1 MSSPAA
7 LVIGCGSS
15 GEATNSNPNENLS
28 LQLQLPDSLTG
39 GDTARNRQ
47 VANRIAALASSGRS
61 GEPCSYLG
69 PENEDDL
76 FRNGYETT
84 RFMISIMAIWT
95 CIADLMIDLS
105 DFIEARGVIV
115 ESDNDKAS
123 ADYDIDDPTHYSI
136 TDNSATQV
144 TVRMYYSYD
153 RSNPPAFSDSPEF
166 YISWNKVSEDD
177 ISGKMVI
184 DASAIDAS
192 SQDSDDPA
200 MMRMD
205 FNFGAAERN
214 ADMFLQFDNGNPW
227 AEGFRIKIVKDENAS
242 PLGQVFTARGLFKMT
257 SQWLP
262 VAGISEVPHI
272 QFFTVSDLLGNG
284 AAIEEVQDFALP
296 LVINIFQGNRLG
308 NYLFSKRDIY
318 FFEDDQDW
326 EYIHKSVIAS
336 EFRGARTTIASGG
349 SWVPFD
355 PSQDMIISALSRD
368 ADYFTGPKCA
378 VLNDD
383 CNALLNGIFV
393 DGFAGQGQNQG
404 SDPMDWR
411 SAALDNADFL
421 TSIYPNGVNWD
432 GAFDQQFMP

>member
-1 MSSPAA
+1 
-7 LVIGCGSS
+7 
-15 GEATNSNPNENLS
+15 
-28 LQLQLPDSLTG
+28 
-39 GDTARNRQ
+39 
-47 VANRIAALASSGRS
+47 
-61 GEPCSYLG
+61 
-69 PENEDDL
+69 
-76 FRNGYETT
+76 
-84 RFMISIMAIWT
+84 
-95 CIADLMIDLS
+95 
-105 DFIEARGVIV
+105 
-115 ESDNDKAS
+115 
-123 ADYDIDDPTHYSI
+123 
-136 TDNSATQV
+136 
-144 TVRMYYSYD
+144 
-153 RSNPPAFSDSPEF
+153 
-166 YISWNKVSEDD
+166 
-177 ISGKMVI
+177 
-184 DASAIDAS
+184 
-192 SQDSDDPA
+192 
-200 MMRMD
+200 
-205 FNFGAAERN
+205 

-296 LVINIFQGNRLG
+296 LVINIFQGNHLG